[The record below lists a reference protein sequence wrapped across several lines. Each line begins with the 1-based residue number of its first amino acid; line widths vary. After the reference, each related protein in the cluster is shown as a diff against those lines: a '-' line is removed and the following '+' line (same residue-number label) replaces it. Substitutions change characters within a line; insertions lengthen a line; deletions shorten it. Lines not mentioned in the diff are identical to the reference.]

1 MTSSNALPPAPL
13 LTAAPARETRP
24 MYWSVRRELW
34 ENRSLYLAPAIV
46 SALVLFASLIGSIG
60 LPGRVR
66 NAASDPAKLHSVL
79 VRSPSMAPAPI
90 MFVALMVGLFYCLEA
105 LHGERKDRSILFWKS
120 LPVSDRTTVLSK
132 ASIPLV
138 VLPLIAYALGVAT
151 QILVLYLRTA
161 VLWASGSSPSV
172 MWSEMRFFEGLL
184 IMAYG
189 LAASVL
195 WFAPIHGWF
204 LLVSA
209 WAKRAVLLWAVLP
222 WLAVAGLERM
232 AFGSMSFMRMLQYR
246 VTGVMTEAFASPPGH
261 RALLER
267 LTQLRPGRF
276 LTLPGLWLG
285 LAFAAACLALAIRL
299 RRYREPI

>member
-1 MTSSNALPPAPL
+1 MSSSAQTVTSPVI
-13 LTAAPARETRP
+13 RETRP
-24 MYWSVRRELW
+24 LYWSVRRELW
-34 ENRSLYLAPAIV
+34 ENRSIYLAPAIV
-46 SALVLFASLIGSIG
+46 AGVVLFASLIGTIG
-60 LPGRVR
+60 LPDRVR
-66 NAASDPAKLHSVL
+66 NAAGDPAKLHGVL
-79 VRSPSMAPAPI
+79 TRSPSMAPAPI

-138 VLPLIAYALGVAT
+138 VLPLIAYMLGVAT
-151 QILVLYLRTA
+151 QLLVLYARTA
-161 VLWASGSSPSV
+161 VLWASGSSPSAL
-172 MWSEMRFFEGLL
+172 WAEMRFFEGLL

-222 WLAVAGLERM
+222 WLAVAGVERM
-232 AFGSMSFMRMLQYR
+232 AFGTMSFMRMLQYR
-246 VTGVMTEAFASPPGH
+246 VTGMMTEAFVSPPVATGSSSGSRSSG
-261 RALLER
+261 RA
-267 LTQLRPGRF
+267 TS
-276 LTLPGLWLG
+276 
-285 LAFAAACLALAIRL
+285 
-299 RRYREPI
+299 